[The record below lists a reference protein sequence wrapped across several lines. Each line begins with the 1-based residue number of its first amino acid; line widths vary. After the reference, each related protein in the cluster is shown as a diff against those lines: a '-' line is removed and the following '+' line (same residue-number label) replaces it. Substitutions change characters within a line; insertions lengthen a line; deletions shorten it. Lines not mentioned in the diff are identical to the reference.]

1 MIATVVFD
9 LDDTLY
15 DEIEYC
21 RSGFAAVAEFLAGS
35 SGMSLDFA
43 RDACA
48 RTAAPACSAAGTPAA
63 ARIFDALWGQF
74 TAGNRSK
81 TFDAALDKL
90 GIDYD
95 RERIVELV
103 GVYRN
108 HVPTI
113 ALPPDSEEVLR
124 KLRAKYALALL
135 TDGFLP
141 AQQLKVQA
149 LGIEEYFAS
158 IVYTEQLGRE
168 SWKPS
173 PAGFEKILH
182 DLGGRPE
189 NTVYVADNE
198 QKDFI
203 APNRMGF
210 ATVQLL
216 RPARVHTSALAGPGA
231 AAHHVISQISELPA
245 LVETL

>member
-15 DEIEYC
+15 DEIDYC
-21 RSGFAAVAEFLAGS
+21 RSGFAAVAKFLAGF
-35 SGMSLDFA
+35 SGRSLDFA

-48 RTAAPACSAAGTPAA
+48 RTAAPACSAHGMPTAGLLFAT
-63 ARIFDALWGQF
+63 LWDHF
-74 TAGNRSK
+74 KTGNRSK
-81 TFDAALDKL
+81 TFNAALDDL
-90 GIDYD
+90 GMDYD
-95 RERIVELV
+95 EQRIVELV

-124 KLRAKYALALL
+124 KLRAKYALGLL

-182 DLGGRPE
+182 DLGGKPE
-189 NTVYVADNE
+189 NMVYVADNE

-216 RPARVHTSALAGPGA
+216 RPARVHTSACAGPGA
-231 AAHHVISQISELPA
+231 AAHHVISQISDLPA

>member
-1 MIATVVFD
+1 MITTVVFD

-15 DEIEYC
+15 DETEYC
-21 RSGFAAVAEFLAGS
+21 RSGFAAVAKFLVEG
-35 SGMSLDFA
+35 
-43 RDACA
+43 R
-48 RTAAPACSAAGTPAA
+48 GTPPAGC
-63 ARIFDALWGQF
+63 IFAALWGQF
-74 TAGNRSK
+74 MAGNRSK
-81 TFDAALDKL
+81 TFDAALDEL

-95 RERIVELV
+95 GERIGGLV

-124 KLRAKYALALL
+124 KLRAKYAMGLL

-141 AQQLKVQA
+141 GQQLKVQA

-189 NTVYVADNE
+189 NAVYVADNE

-210 ATVQLL
+210 ATVRLL
-216 RPARVHTSALAGPGA
+216 RPARLHMSACAGPGA
-231 AAHHVISQISELPA
+231 AAQHVISQISDLPA